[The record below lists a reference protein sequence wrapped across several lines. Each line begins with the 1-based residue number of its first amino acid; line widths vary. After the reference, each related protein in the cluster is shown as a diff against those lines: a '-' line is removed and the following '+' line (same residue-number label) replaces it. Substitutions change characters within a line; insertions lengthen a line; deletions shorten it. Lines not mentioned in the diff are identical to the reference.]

1 MFNGG
6 LEGLLDGSNLNL
18 YNDPR
23 ANNSSRKC
31 FTRKK
36 EIQLGEGEK
45 KKKESFLS
53 VAFMYVGVFRTY
65 I

>member
-1 MFNGG
+1 MHWHFSILNHTLILFNGG

-45 KKKESFLS
+45 KKKSLS
-53 VAFMYVGVFRTY
+53 LV
-65 I
+65 